1 METVQDVKMR
11 LYIQTDKRTVEE
23 EFGNMLDMRL
33 FMDQF
38 FSQMAERRSSKK
50 VLKHVGPERRM
61 PIRGRSAQRQFVGS
75 HRKHP
80 NKRIACI
87 GLHADQLPIICIMWM
102 SEA

>member
-61 PIRGRSAQRQFVGS
+61 PIRGRSAQRESVGS

-80 NKRIACI
+80 
-87 GLHADQLPIICIMWM
+87 M
-102 SEA
+102 

>member
-50 VLKHVGPERRM
+50 VLKYVGPERRM
-61 PIRGRSAQRQFVGS
+61 PLWGRSAQR
-75 HRKHP
+75 
-80 NKRIACI
+80 
-87 GLHADQLPIICIMWM
+87 
-102 SEA
+102 